1 MQRAIA
7 VTFVVTLALAAGVRA
22 VAAQTSPAP
31 AQTVV
36 GKWTS
41 QADTPHGKMTIAME
55 FKADAKD
62 AKKIGGTVAFGE
74 MGEFPVTGEFVENKL
89 TFSVGN
95 FTFAGK
101 LKDANTLT
109 GVMSGEAGDIPI
121 VATRVV
127 AK

>member
-1 MQRAIA
+1 M
-7 VTFVVTLALAAGVRA
+7 FVVTLALAAGARTG
-22 VAAQTSPAP
+22 AAQSSP

-41 QADTPHGKMTIAME
+41 QADTPHGKMTVAME

-62 AKKIGGTVAFGE
+62 AKKIAGTVVFGE
-74 MGEFPVTGEFVENKL
+74 MGEFPLTGEFVENKL
-89 TFSVGN
+89 TFAVGD

-109 GVMSGEAGDIPI
+109 GVMSGAQGDIPI
-121 VATRVV
+121 VATRVA